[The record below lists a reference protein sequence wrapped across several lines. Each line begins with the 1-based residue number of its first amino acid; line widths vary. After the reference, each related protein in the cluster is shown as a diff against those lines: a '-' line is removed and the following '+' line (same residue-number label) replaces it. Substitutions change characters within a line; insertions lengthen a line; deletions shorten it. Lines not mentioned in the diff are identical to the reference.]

1 MRRSVLNIA
10 AAFVVVAAGLPLMGS
25 VASAQEPTVPGCD
38 GDLVSASI
46 EADSLPGGA
55 WKVDGACVPKESYFT
70 GVYKDAYP
78 FAIGVA
84 EVPYADGHTGR
95 LALLEVQLRADLTI
109 ALVGMEDQ
117 ATSALKFAGTLQG
130 ATVEG
135 TTAGAYGR
143 GSLASAVRG
152 CRRQPGAGR
161 HGQPLPGRHHH
172 DAPARDRDHVAGA
185 HHARTDDDR
194 GAHDHRR
201 SHIDDRVHDDS
212 SRLVDHR
219 SDDHDSLSR

>member
-1 MRRSVLNIA
+1 MRRSALNIA
-10 AAFVVVAAGLPLMGS
+10 AAVVIVAAGLPLMGS

-135 TTAGAYGR
+135 TTAGATGE
-143 GSLASAVRG
+143 GLSLPPFEGADVSLALADTVSPFPADTTTTLPPEIATTLPELTTLV
-152 CRRQPGAGR
+152 PTTTAAPTTTAG
-161 HGQPLPGRHHH
+161 PTSTTVSTTTV
-172 DAPARDRDHVAGA
+172 PA
-185 HHARTDDDR
+185 
-194 GAHDHRR
+194 
-201 SHIDDRVHDDS
+201 S
-212 SRLVDHR
+212 SSTVPTTTTP
-219 SDDHDSLSR
+219 

>member
-10 AAFVVVAAGLPLMGS
+10 AAFVIVAAGLPLMGS

-70 GVYKDAYP
+70 GMYKDAYP

-109 ALVGMEDQ
+109 AIVGMEDQ
-117 ATSALKFAGTLQG
+117 ATSTLKFAGTLQG
-130 ATVEG
+130 TSLQG
-135 TTAGAYGR
+135 TTAGASGE
-143 GSLASAVRG
+143 GLSL
-152 CRRQPGAGR
+152 PPFEGADVNLALADTVS
-161 HGQPLPGRHHH
+161 PFPADTTTTLPPEITTTLPGLTTLVPTTTE
-172 DAPARDRDHVAGA
+172 APTTTVGP
-185 HHARTDDDR
+185 T
-194 GAHDHRR
+194 
-201 SHIDDRVHDDS
+201 STTVSTTIPDS
-212 SRLVDHR
+212 STTVPTTTIP
-219 SDDHDSLSR
+219 